1 MSSIEKMEQTCN
13 YNVAIIGMGSQGY
26 TTWFEFLRKGSKIAI
41 SAVCDNSKAVIDGF
55 KVRHPEVPAYTDLN
69 RLLEHHTVDFAVVCA
84 PNKYHVSIIEQ
95 LAAAGVPCLKEKPVA
110 DTLAEFQA
118 LYRIPVKIGVA
129 FQRRWQPRFL
139 HLRNLLPIIGKPLS
153 VRASLAGAYD
163 PPHDGWRMTHSVGT
177 FEDLGVHILDAVVW
191 LFGRPSTVYSL
202 RVDDAPLPARD
213 RESHVV
219 MSWGE
224 GGLAGHLHVSE
235 VALKKEEYV
244 IVRGELGSLHL
255 QGSKITHFNRYGRET
270 FQTTFQSGKED
281 TLSAMCE
288 EFGDFVT
295 AKSASFDSSIE
306 RLEGSL
312 LTALAVRDSFLSR
325 KLEVV
330 TDTRLNGAICAT
342 PPPETNGFV
351 KEPHTSGELKNDDA
365 KATGLN
371 SGELK
376 NGHPTNGNST
386 EHPTCQNDAKANAP
400 THFVLNTGYSI
411 PALGFGTRK
420 PKKPNQVYDA
430 VKLAFAAGYRH
441 IDSAFRYNNE
451 DQVGMAVRDSGLP
464 RNEVWITTKVD
475 NSWHDRVA
483 ESVSLSLSKLG
494 MDYIDL
500 LLMHWP
506 TATIA
511 DDPKKSLP
519 DWDFIMTWQ
528 HMQREVET
536 GRVRNI
542 GVSNFGIRNLKKLL
556 SHPTCTIIPA
566 VNQLELHPCCPSSG
580 LVEFCKD
587 KGIHC
592 TAYSPLACG
601 LPQLYDN
608 PTMEDL
614 CKRLGKTPQQ
624 ILIRWGLQ
632 RGTSVIPKT
641 VTPERI
647 LANFDVA
654 EWQLSPED
662 HSSLS
667 LLEARCRVY
676 PDDWLP
682 ERVFWEEDN

>member
-1 MSSIEKMEQTCN
+1 MAQTSK

-26 TTWFEFLRKGSKIAI
+26 TTWFEFLRKGTKIAI
-41 SAVCDNSKAVIDGF
+41 SAVCDNSSAVIDAF
-55 KVRHPEVPAYTDLN
+55 KVRHPGVPAYTDLHQ
-69 RLLEHHTVDFAVVCA
+69 LLENHTVDFAIVCA
-84 PNKYHVSIIEQ
+84 PNKYHISIIEQ

-110 DTLAEFQA
+110 DTLAEFQV
-118 LYRIPVKIGVA
+118 LYRIPVRIGVA
-129 FQRRWQPRFL
+129 FQRRWQPRFV
-139 HLRNLLPIIGKPLS
+139 HLRNLLPMIGKPLS
-153 VRASLAGAYD
+153 VRATLVGAYD
-163 PPHDGWRMTHSVGT
+163 PPADGWRMTHSVGT

-213 RESHVV
+213 RESHVA
-219 MSWGE
+219 MTWGD
-224 GGLAGHLHVSE
+224 GGLIGHLHVSE
-235 VALKKEEYV
+235 VALKKEESV

-255 QGSKITHFNRYGRET
+255 QGSRITHFNSHGRET
-270 FQTTFQSGKED
+270 FQTMFQSGKED

-295 AKSASFDSSIE
+295 EKSASFDSSVE
-306 RLEGSL
+306 RLEDSL
-312 LTALAVRDSFLSR
+312 LTSLAVRESFHSR

-330 TDTRLNGAICAT
+330 SNAKLKGVICVT
-342 PPPETNGFV
+342 PPPETNEFTEKLLTG
-351 KEPHTSGELKNDDA
+351 GELKN
-365 KATGLN
+365 
-371 SGELK
+371 
-376 NGHPTNGNST
+376 
-386 EHPTCQNDAKANAP
+386 NDAKKDGLKTGDLNNGDSTNSNSTDHSPRQNGTMASTP
-400 THFVLNTGYSI
+400 THFTLNTGDSI

-420 PKKPNQVYDA
+420 PKRPNQVYES
-430 VKLAFAAGYRH
+430 VKAAFEAGYRH
-441 IDSAFRYNNE
+441 VDSAFRYNNE
-451 DQVGMAVRDSGLP
+451 DQVGMAVRDSGLL
-464 RNEVWITTKVD
+464 RSEVWITTKVD

-506 TATIA
+506 TATMA
-511 DDPKKSLP
+511 DDPKTSLP

-528 HMQREVET
+528 HMQNEFRT

-542 GVSNFGIRNLKKLL
+542 GVSNFGIRNLRKLL
-556 SHPTCTIIPA
+556 SHPTCAVIPA
-566 VNQLELHPCCPSSG
+566 VNQLELHPCCPSNG
-580 LVEFCKD
+580 LVEFCRE

-601 LPQLYDN
+601 LPQLYEN
-608 PTMEDL
+608 PIMEDL
-614 CKRLGKTPQQ
+614 CKRTGKSPQQ

-647 LANFDVA
+647 LANFDVT
-654 EWQLSPED
+654 EWQLSPEE
-662 HSSLS
+662 HSLLS
-667 LLEARCRVY
+667 SLEARCRVY